1 MCRSPSPGKWEG
13 CDRKGIRLKISA
25 PTTHIIMSESQQPL
39 VRGKRLTI
47 INDDD
52 DVTYTQVFTIP
63 YPAVQS
69 LRLSSCPLMR
79 QLLTVVECPTSTIVP
94 HKM

>member
-13 CDRKGIRLKISA
+13 CDRKGIRLKICA
-25 PTTHIIMSESQQPL
+25 PTTHFIMSESQQPL

-52 DVTYTQVFTIP
+52 DDEVANFNK
-63 YPAVQS
+63 
-69 LRLSSCPLMR
+69 
-79 QLLTVVECPTSTIVP
+79 LLNLNLNYHNTV
-94 HKM
+94 